1 MKFSDKGIM
10 AYSGTIRGAIAFGLA
25 CSLELDNEMHRTVLI
40 SGTLALVLA
49 TTVILG
55 ALMPFWIKIMRTF
68 DTEEQVAQSKL
79 GAIIPI
85 TPENQFAFDYSHPNF
100 KEETLVSKEKDDM
113 EVKKRLS
120 TYIATT
126 WSEFEETTLKPFLLY
141 DYPNCIQEHD
151 NLCKK
156 IVEMTTEITYENK
169 LKQNTLSDSEKKEL
183 NELKVFKH
191 GDHV

>member
-68 DTEEQVAQSKL
+68 DTEEQTAQSKL
-79 GAIIPI
+79 GAIIPV

>member
-1 MKFSDKGIM
+1 MKLSDKGIM

-79 GAIIPI
+79 GAIIPV

>member
-1 MKFSDKGIM
+1 MKLSDKGIM

-79 GAIIPI
+79 GAIIPV

-169 LKQNTLSDSEKKEL
+169 LKQNTLSDSEKRNL
-183 NELKVFKH
+183 MN
-191 GDHV
+191 

>member
-25 CSLELDNEMHRTVLI
+25 CSLELENEMHRTVLI

-55 ALMPFWIKIMRTF
+55 ALMPFWISIMRTF
-68 DTEEQVAQSKL
+68 DTEEQKAQAKL
-79 GAIIPI
+79 GAIIPM
-85 TPENQFAFDYSHPNF
+85 TPENDYAFDYTHPNF

-120 TYIATT
+120 YYISST
-126 WSEFEETTLKPFLLY
+126 WNEFDETTLKPFLLY
-141 DYPNCIQEHD
+141 DYPNCVQEHD

-156 IVEMTTEITYENK
+156 IVEVTSEISLENK
-169 LKQNTLSDSEKKEL
+169 FKQNSLSDNEKKEL
-183 NELKVFKH
+183 NDLKVFKH

>member
-55 ALMPFWIKIMRTF
+55 ALMPFWIKFMRTF
-68 DTEEQVAQSKL
+68 DTEEQIAQAKMGS
-79 GAIIPI
+79 IIPV
-85 TPENQFAFDYSHPNF
+85 TPENEFAFDYTHPNF

-113 EVKKRLS
+113 EVRKRLS
-120 TYIATT
+120 SYIAYT
-126 WSEFEETTLKPFLLY
+126 WSEFEETTLKPLLLY
-141 DYPNCIQEHD
+141 DYPNCVHEHE

-156 IVEMTTEITYENK
+156 IIEITTDISYENK
-169 LKQNTLSDSEKKEL
+169 MKQNSLSESEKKEL
-183 NELKVFKH
+183 NELKVFKN
-191 GDHV
+191 GEHV

>member
-79 GAIIPI
+79 GAIIPV